1 MTHNTLLKYTNKQG
15 QVLYFTSLFFANL
28 YLNRIKQTDSYFRKE
43 DIKVKWDN
51 EERSYLHLTSDVFLM
66 PLCKGVYTI

>member
-1 MTHNTLLKYTNKQG
+1 MTTNTLLKYTNKQG

-28 YLNRIKQTDSYFRKE
+28 YLTRIKQSDVYFKKE
-43 DIKVKWDN
+43 DVEVKWDN
-51 EERSYLHLTSDVFLM
+51 EEGTYLNLTSDVFLM